1 MLITEIPWLVTM
13 GLLLLASAFF
23 SSSEAAWFYLG
34 RKDRQLLAG
43 GNRAQRVAVGL
54 LEDSD
59 RLLSAV
65 LFWNLVINLA
75 YFTISSIL
83 ALRLERDGHPTRA
96 GLFTVGSLF
105 AIIVFSEMLPK
116 NLAVLKPRLLVSWF
130 AIPLATMVRL
140 LDGVQ
145 WIFQMVGRV
154 SLRVIWPTFTPE
166 PDLRV
171 DDLERAVDLSVDD
184 DALLDQEDEV
194 LRAIV
199 LLSDIRA
206 DELMRPRIACRTFRP
221 PVSLPDLKG
230 KVPPSG
236 YLLVT
241 ESESDEIASAIELDA
256 LSTIPVEHL
265 EHHATPVVYVPW
277 CIPVSAV
284 LEQMRRRDR
293 RVAVVV
299 NELGE
304 TIGVLTFEAIL
315 DQIFLFRPEVQSELS
330 GRPMIEEVAQG
341 VWHLTGRTTLRFLT
355 RSFGRKRPP
364 SKSVTV
370 AGVVQEVLGRL
381 PEVGDLCHWGA
392 YEFKVIEI
400 PERGELVLE
409 MRLIDEEDQ
418 E

>member
-221 PVSLPDLKG
+221 PVSLSDLKG

-256 LSTIPVEHL
+256 LSAIPVEHL

-304 TIGVLTFEAIL
+304 NDWRFDVRSDLGSNLPLSARGPIGTKRAS
-315 DQIFLFRPEVQSELS
+315 DDRR
-330 GRPMIEEVAQG
+330 GRP
-341 VWHLTGRTTLRFLT
+341 
-355 RSFGRKRPP
+355 
-364 SKSVTV
+364 
-370 AGVVQEVLGRL
+370 GRL
-381 PEVGDLCHWGA
+381 ASDRQDDPSVFDPFFWKKATVVEKCDGGGRGA
-392 YEFKVIEI
+392 
-400 PERGELVLE
+400 RGARPVA
-409 MRLIDEEDQ
+409 
-418 E
+418 